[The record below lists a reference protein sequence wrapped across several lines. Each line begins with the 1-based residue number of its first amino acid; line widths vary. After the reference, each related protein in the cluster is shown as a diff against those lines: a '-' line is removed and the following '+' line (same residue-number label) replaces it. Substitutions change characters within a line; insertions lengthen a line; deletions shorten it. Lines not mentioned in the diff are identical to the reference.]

1 MPRSDALRLDDRRR
15 QASITGVDGVGAG
28 DTGIMD
34 LIVTSNGFKSGT
46 GRPRPL
52 ARKGAAAA
60 QQRGEHQKCRNAA
73 ANIRII
79 GADDPPGGA
88 GALVRGGN
96 VSPEALLAAGRAVE
110 ARFVHP
116 TGILGTELR
125 ARVIREDQAVAHV
138 ARVGFIGVLAAPIE
152 VGSDI
157 RPNATGLHG
166 ADNTQNHQPNRS
178 NGAISPAYLNAKTRI
193 CVTDHVQRAACA
205 SIRR

>member
-110 ARFVHP
+110 ARIVHP
-116 TGILGTELR
+116 AGI
-125 ARVIREDQAVAHV
+125 
-138 ARVGFIGVLAAPIE
+138 
-152 VGSDI
+152 
-157 RPNATGLHG
+157 
-166 ADNTQNHQPNRS
+166 
-178 NGAISPAYLNAKTRI
+178 
-193 CVTDHVQRAACA
+193 
-205 SIRR
+205 